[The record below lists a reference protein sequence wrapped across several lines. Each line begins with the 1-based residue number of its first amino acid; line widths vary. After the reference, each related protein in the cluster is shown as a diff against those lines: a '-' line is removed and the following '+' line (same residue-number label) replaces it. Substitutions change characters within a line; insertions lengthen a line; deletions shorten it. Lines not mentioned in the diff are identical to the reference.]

1 MKLLRL
7 IEFLRSRLRAVVIAC
22 LVTLAILALLD
33 AIPGVVDKSRAH
45 TAAERLPAFWSVFGF
60 LGCALIV
67 FFSKAFGH
75 AGIVTREEYYD
86 E

>member
-1 MKLLRL
+1 MRLLRL

-22 LVTLAILALLD
+22 LASLGLLALLD
-33 AIPGVVDKSRAH
+33 AIPGVVDKSHAH
-45 TAAERLPAFWSVFGF
+45 TAAERLPAFWCAFGF

-67 FFSKAFGH
+67 FFSKAFGR
-75 AGIVTREEYYD
+75 AGIVRREDYYD